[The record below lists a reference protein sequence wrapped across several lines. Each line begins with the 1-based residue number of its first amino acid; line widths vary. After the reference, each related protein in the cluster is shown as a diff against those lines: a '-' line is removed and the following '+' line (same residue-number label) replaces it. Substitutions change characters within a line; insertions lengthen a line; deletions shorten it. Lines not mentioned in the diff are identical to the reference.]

1 MDGTDTIFLVAQDQ
15 VLRDQIK
22 DVMYGRKVVYYWPQ
36 KEEPQIMWLT
46 VGGNLFF
53 YTEDVSTLTVDITT
67 SKIVVNSNMYTPGAR
82 YMCYDINNSY
92 LGTPLIRYEYIKI
105 PIDILPEE
113 IILEYNLMNLSH
125 NEYVYFEMRKVVY
138 GLPQAGILVNQQ
150 LVQRL
155 ETKVYATC
163 KHTQGL
169 WRHKWIS
176 ITFSLVVDDFGVKYV
191 GKQHAEHLVNTIQ
204 DNYQVST

>member
-1 MDGTDTIFLVAQDQ
+1 M
-15 VLRDQIK
+15 
-22 DVMYGRKVVYYWPQ
+22 
-36 KEEPQIMWLT
+36 
-46 VGGNLFF
+46 GGDLFF
-53 YTEDVSTLTVDITT
+53 YTEDVSTPTVDITT
-67 SKIVVNSNMYTPGAR
+67 SKIVVSSNMYTPGAR
-82 YMCYDINNSY
+82 YMCYDINNFY

-138 GLPQAGILVNQQ
+138 GLLKAGILVNQQ

-155 ETKVYATC
+155 EPKVYAPC

-169 WRHKWIS
+169 WRQKWIS